1 MKSWIALALLVS
13 VSSAS
18 AQQIV
23 IPDGTKIRVALD
35 QNLSSAT
42 ADEGQTVQLVAIDK
56 VKVGDVVVVEEGA
69 RVTGTVVMAKER
81 GRMGKSG
88 KLDFSIDRVRA
99 VDGEWVPV
107 RYEAVKK
114 SGESHAMSTGVLTAG
129 LAVVFWPAAPFMLMR
144 KGKDTTLNKGM
155 QFDVFT
161 DRNHTLSNL
170 GAPVP
175 KVMPNGGLQM
185 TSTAQGGATGQGP
198 TAQVTVESNAAA
210 AEIEVDGMFVGN
222 TPTRL
227 NLAPGVH
234 QIAVKANGRVWQRT
248 IQVNA
253 GSNVTINATFQNNNV
268 RARQN

>member
-1 MKSWIALALLVS
+1 MKKYLASILLCAVT
-13 VSSAS
+13 SAS

-23 IPDGTKIRVALD
+23 IPDGTKVRVQLD
-35 QNLSSAT
+35 QNISSAT
-42 ADEGQTVQLVAIDK
+42 ADEGQTVQLVTVDK

-107 RYEAVKK
+107 RYEAIKK
-114 SGESHAMSTGVLTAG
+114 AGQSHAVSTGVLTAG
-129 LAVVFWPAAPFMLMR
+129 LAVVFWPAAPFMLLR
-144 KGKDTTLNKGM
+144 KGKDTSINKGV

-161 DRNHTLSNL
+161 DRNHTLANL
-170 GAPVP
+170 GTPVP
-175 KVMPNGGLQM
+175 RVAPNGAVQM
-185 TSTAQGGATGQGP
+185 TSTANGQAGG
-198 TAQVTVESNAAA
+198 TASVTVEANVGA

-234 QIAVKANGRVWQRT
+234 QVAVKANGRVWQRT

-253 GSNVTINATFQNNNV
+253 GSNVTINATFAKNQVAGRSN
-268 RARQN
+268 